1 MEKNT
6 IYKIK
11 VTNSDRDWND
21 EILLL
26 RESVFS
32 TLDLIDEFNVKR
44 IL

>member
-11 VTNSDRDWND
+11 VTNSDRDWNV

-26 RESVFS
+26 RKSVFS
-32 TLDLIDEFNVKR
+32 SLDLIDEFNFKR
-44 IL
+44 FL